1 MARITE
7 DVLLSRFVVLI
18 LSFLLLFC
26 LVKGCTSRGVEN
38 PVVDSGNFGLVSG
51 YFTKM
56 YLLLNLLV
64 TELGSFFF
72 QTMSHARQVAQMHPK
87 NKCCMDQ
94 LHPAKKKTHCSVG
107 SVPNRTCMDG
117 SRPLDFCLGEEKNIR
132 MRLMTIQSGQAG
144 FVAENALV
152 YCLHIRSLCH
162 LAGKNLFHW
171 IAKVLSNGWKH
182 VRVHLT
188 SAQELQIWFP

>member
-38 PVVDSGNFGLVSG
+38 PVDSGNFGLVSG

-64 TELGSFFF
+64 TELGSCFFF
-72 QTMSHARQVAQMHPK
+72 QTMSHTPDRLHKCTKK

-94 LHPAKKKTHCSVG
+94 LHPAKKKTHCSLG

-117 SRPLDFCLGEEKNIR
+117 SRPLDFCLGEKPKR
-132 MRLMTIQSGQAG
+132 KTSGCA
-144 FVAENALV
+144 
-152 YCLHIRSLCH
+152 S
-162 LAGKNLFHW
+162 
-171 IAKVLSNGWKH
+171 
-182 VRVHLT
+182 
-188 SAQELQIWFP
+188 